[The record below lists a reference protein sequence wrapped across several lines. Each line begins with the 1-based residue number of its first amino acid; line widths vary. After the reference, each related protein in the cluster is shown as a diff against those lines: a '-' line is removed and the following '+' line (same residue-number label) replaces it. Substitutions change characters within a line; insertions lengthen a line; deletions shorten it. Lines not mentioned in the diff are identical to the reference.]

1 MNRSEPRRG
10 APKRRLTFAR
20 VRRYVQDNA
29 YVLLL
34 ALLVLWTIFPL
45 IWAVT
50 ASFKSYAEVYRVP
63 PSILPEQMELRAY
76 QVVLESPNFYTY
88 LGNSA
93 LVSVVSS
100 LIAIVVSV
108 LAGYAFARYDFR
120 FKAILLLLILIP
132 RIIPRASLIIPL
144 FQMMSSLR
152 MLDSYLALIVT
163 YTATAIPLNIMVLS
177 GYFSTIP
184 RELEEAAAI
193 DGAKPWQRLLYV
205 VLPMAAPALITVTVM
220 SLREGWNEFPFVLAL
235 TTSTRMRT
243 LPYQLF
249 LLRDSMGIEDWP
261 VVLAFTFLTILPILV
276 LYLIFQRK
284 AVEGL
289 VSGALK

>member
-1 MNRSEPRRG
+1 MTTRFTLTKLRRSI
-10 APKRRLTFAR
+10 
-20 VRRYVQDNA
+20 VDHA
-29 YVLLL
+29 YVFILAVLL
-34 ALLVLWTIFPL
+34 LWTIFPL
-45 IWAVT
+45 FWAFS
-50 ASFKSYAEVYRVP
+50 ASFKGYAEVYQVP
-63 PSILPEQMELRAY
+63 PTLLPETFELRAY
-76 QVVLESPNFYTY
+76 RVVLESPNFSTY
-88 LGNSA
+88 LLNSVYVA
-93 LVSVVSS
+93 FASS
-100 LIAIVVSV
+100 AIAIAVSI
-108 LAGYAFARYDFR
+108 LAAYSFARFSFR
-120 FKAILLLLILIP
+120 FKAILLMLILIP

-144 FQMMSSLR
+144 FQMMSTLGL
-152 MLDSYLALIVT
+152 LDTYLALIIT
-163 YTATAIPLNIMVLS
+163 YTATAIPLNIMVLA
-177 GYFSTIP
+177 GYFRTIP

-193 DGAKPWQRLLYV
+193 DGAKPWQRLFYV
-205 VLPMAAPALITVTVM
+205 VLPMSAPALITVAVM

-261 VVLAFTFLTILPILV
+261 VVLAFTFLTILPILI